1 MSMDMHWVRHV
12 SYRFRYEFCVAFS
25 TSSGYLD
32 CEDLRVVS
40 VVDRKE
46 VQIVVRRSVPFLEF
60 FKDI

>member
-1 MSMDMHWVRHV
+1 M
-12 SYRFRYEFCVAFS
+12 FFCVAFS